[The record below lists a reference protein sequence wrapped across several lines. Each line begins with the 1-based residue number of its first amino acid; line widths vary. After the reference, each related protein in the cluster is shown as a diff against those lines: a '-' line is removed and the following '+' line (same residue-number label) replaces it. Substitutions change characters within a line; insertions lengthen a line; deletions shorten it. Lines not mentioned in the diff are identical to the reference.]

1 MNLRATVSS
10 LKRIIH
16 IGVCARAHRIAVG
29 LAVLVA
35 IIGCDSS
42 GVGRLVPVQGK
53 VTYEGQPLATGSLA
67 FKPDAEKGNTSK
79 FEPAA
84 NIEADGSYRLFT
96 AEREGAPLGWYKVSV
111 VAQSP
116 ADEKN
121 PYAAMKSLIPARY
134 AETGTSNLAIEV
146 VETPPAG
153 AYDLKLTK

>member
-1 MNLRATVSS
+1 MHVGR
-10 LKRIIH
+10 
-16 IGVCARAHRIAVG
+16 CAQANGIAIG
-29 LAVLVA
+29 LALLGA
-35 IIGCDSS
+35 IVGCDSS

-53 VTYEGQPLATGSLA
+53 VTYEGQPLTTGSLS

-96 AEREGAPLGWYKVSV
+96 AEREGAPLGWYKVAV
-111 VAQSP
+111 VAQAP

-134 AETGTSNLAIEV
+134 AEVGSSVLEVEV
-146 VETPPAG
+146 VETPPPG

>member
-1 MNLRATVSS
+1 MNVRATVSN
-10 LKRIIH
+10 LKRIMH
-16 IGVCARAHRIAVG
+16 IGVCLQAHWSATG
-29 LAVLVA
+29 LALLGVIV
-35 IIGCDSS
+35 GCDSS
-42 GVGRLVPVQGK
+42 GVGRIVPVQGN
-53 VTYEGQPLATGSLA
+53 VTYEGQPLTTGSLA

-111 VAQSP
+111 VAQAP

-146 VETPPAG
+146 VEAPPPG
-153 AYDLKLTK
+153 AYDLKLSR